1 MNEIRQGD
9 IFRIET
15 ISKCIKRANSVVTS
29 IKYKHLYSYSTYN
42 VL

>member
-15 ISKCIKRANSVVTS
+15 ISKCIKRAYVGTS
-29 IKYKHLYSYSTYN
+29 SAGK
-42 VL
+42 